1 MMGLDTEFWIVASIS
16 ILIAG
21 ISKSG
26 FAGGI
31 GVITVPLLAL
41 QVGPIRAVSI
51 MFPLLMLM
59 DALSVR
65 AWRGKQH
72 NGLLQLLLPGA
83 VIGIFIGYLLFDY
96 LNEQVLSVLL
106 GLFSIGFAVWGLLK
120 GKRLKVEPNSWLGR
134 ICGMVAGFTS
144 FFAHAGAPPLNFYLL
159 PLKLPRE
166 TFLATSVVFAAT
178 VNLVKLIP
186 YTIIGQINMDSLL
199 IASVLVPVAFLGVWL
214 GLNIHHRL
222 NERLFNNIILIML
235 LLVGCKLT
243 LDGYLI
249 L

>member
-1 MMGLDTEFWIVASIS
+1 MGLEVEFWIIASIS

-41 QVGPIRAVSI
+41 QVGLIKATAI
-51 MFPLLMLM
+51 MFPILMVM

-65 AWRGKQH
+65 AWRGKQL
-72 NGLLQLLLPGA
+72 NGLLRLLFPGA

-96 LNEQVLSVLL
+96 LNEQILSILL
-106 GLFSIGFAVWGLLK
+106 GGFSIGFAVWGLLK
-120 GKRLKVEPNSWLGR
+120 GQRLKAEPKSWLGR
-134 ICGMVAGFTS
+134 ICGTVAGFTS
-144 FFAHAGAPPLNFYLL
+144 FLAHAGAPPLNFYLL

-166 TFLATSVVFAAT
+166 NFLATSVVFAAS
-178 VNLVKLIP
+178 VNLVKVIP
-186 YTIIGQINMDSLL
+186 YTLLGQINMNNLL
-199 IASVLVPVAFLGVWL
+199 IATVLLPVGCLGVWL
-214 GLNIHHRL
+214 GLNIHHRF
-222 NERLFNNIILIML
+222 NERVFNNTILLML
-235 LLVGCKLT
+235 ILVGGKLT
-243 LDGYLI
+243 FDGYLG

>member
-1 MMGLDTEFWIVASIS
+1 MGLEGEFWIIASIS

-41 QVGPIRAVSI
+41 QVGPIRAVAI
-51 MFPLLMLM
+51 MFPLLMVM

-96 LNEQVLSVLL
+96 LNEQILSVLL
-106 GLFSIGFAVWGLLK
+106 GVFSIGFAVWGLLK
-120 GKRLKVEPNSWLGR
+120 GQRLKVEANSWLGR
-134 ICGMVAGFTS
+134 VCGTIAGFTS
-144 FFAHAGAPPLNFYLL
+144 FLAHAGAPPLNFYLL

-166 TFLATSVVFAAT
+166 TFLATSVVFAAS
-178 VNLVKLIP
+178 VNLVKVIP
-186 YTIIGQINMDSLL
+186 YTILGQINMNNLL
-199 IASVLVPVAFLGVWL
+199 IATVLLPVAFLGVWL

-222 NERLFNNIILIML
+222 NERLFNKIILVML
-235 LLVGCKLT
+235 MLVGCKLT
-243 LDGYLI
+243 LDGFPI